1 MAQASYDDRTSRP
14 SGKDWSD
21 FDPFRLLWRGLVSVR
36 FALGLIGFLALG
48 SLLGTLIPQ
57 LPIEMRGNPVAEA
70 QWLEVQRGRFGFL
83 TGAMDTL
90 GLFQVFRSLWFVSG
104 LALLVVSVCVC
115 TANRLP
121 PIWRNVFQPQT
132 RVPDEYLTRGEN
144 AVSLPVTNVSAFAQ
158 QLRKRRYRVST
169 SMDGDSTYVFA
180 DRYPWAQ
187 FATFVSHLALILFL
201 AGGFVT
207 VITAREQQVLIGEGE
222 PALPVF
228 ALNDPDHMQVA
239 VQDAVGQFDES
250 GFPLHYGTDLL
261 VYRNGEEVARGTTTV
276 SDPFRYN
283 GYTFHQSLYYPD
295 GAGLTVRDVSTG
307 RVVYDE
313 VLALTSDA
321 ATPRVVVTDTSGSV
335 VLDDVIVPTD
345 FLLGAAGTTVS
356 IPGSGRDFW
365 IGARPGEEN
374 EPWQLIVFEASDTG
388 AREVLAPGQTADLD
402 GYILTFAGLTELP
415 SLLLTGLPGAD
426 GDAVIELSEGA
437 DGSIMTLGP
446 VDGRALSL
454 APGERVEVNGYEYT
468 FGGRREFSGI
478 TVRRDPGSQ
487 FIWVATGLFLLGL
500 ALTFYTPRRRLWGKI
515 DSNQAAFRG
524 LGGRQLAVERE
535 IREVATE
542 AAREGQPQTA
552 TE

>member
-1 MAQASYDDRTSRP
+1 MAQASYGDQASRIR
-14 SGKDWSD
+14 WSD

-36 FALGLIGFLALG
+36 FALGLIGFLALA
-48 SLLGTLIPQ
+48 SLLGTVIPQ
-57 LPIEMRGNPVAEA
+57 LPVEMRGNPVAEA
-70 QWLEVQRGRFGFL
+70 QWLEFQRERFGFL
-83 TGAMDTL
+83 TGGMDAI

-144 AVSLPVTNVSAFAQ
+144 AISVSATNVDALAER
-158 QLRKRRYRVST
+158 LRKRRYRVTT
-169 SMDGDSTYVFA
+169 SVDGDATYVFA

-207 VITAREQQVLIGEGE
+207 LITAREQEILIGESE

-228 ALNDPDHMQVA
+228 ALDDPDHMQVA
-239 VQDAVGQFDES
+239 VEDAVGRFDET
-250 GFPLHYGTDLL
+250 GFPLYYGTDL
-261 VYRNGEEVARGTTTV
+261 VIYQDGEEVTRGTTTV
-276 SDPFRYN
+276 SDPLRYN
-283 GYTFHQSLYYPD
+283 GYTFHQSLYFPD
-295 GAGLTVRDVSTG
+295 GAGLTVRDVASG

-313 VLALTSDA
+313 VLALTSGA
-321 ATPRVVVTDTSGSV
+321 ATPRVLVTDEEGKL
-335 VLDDVIVPTD
+335 VLDDAIVPTD
-345 FLLGAAGTTVS
+345 FLLGVAGTTVT
-356 IPGSGRDFW
+356 IPGSGRQFW
-365 IGARPGEEN
+365 IGAQPGEGAD
-374 EPWQLIVFEASDTG
+374 PWQLIVFEVSDRG
-388 AREVLAPGQTADLD
+388 ARKVLAPGQTIDLD
-402 GYILTFAGLTELP
+402 GYSLTFAGLTELP
-415 SLLLTGLPGAD
+415 SLLVTNLPGAD
-426 GDAVIELSEGA
+426 GDAVAELSESAG
-437 DGSIMTLGP
+437 GTTLTLGP
-446 VDGRALSL
+446 VDGRALTL
-454 APGERVEVNGYEYT
+454 APGEPVTLNGYEYT
-468 FGGRREFSGI
+468 FAGRREFSGI

-515 DSNQAAFRG
+515 DSVQAVFRG

-535 IREVATE
+535 IREVAAE
-542 AAREGQPQTA
+542 EARESQNTNA